1 MFICQIADSP
11 FGKLDGKLFSP
22 IASVRLRA
30 LQIAPELARL
40 NCRVN
45 VVPVETVNDRIR
57 EGHFF
62 DADIFVLQKMLHDV
76 SPLLDQIM
84 AANKPIVVDVCDDIA
99 SAPHLRDFYPN
110 LLKRADIVTASSETL
125 ATRLKEF
132 TGAEIIA
139 IPDSVELQ
147 KGHPR
152 APQGNRLELIWFGRS
167 SNIHP
172 LVEALPGLQ
181 ELAQETKVS
190 LTIVS
195 DLPDSLLAYIR
206 QQAGKIRVNTEEWSP
221 TTLGTALERA
231 DIAILPLSSSASD
244 KAKSSNRLQE
254 ALWAG
259 RSVVATENPSNAV
272 FSDSAFLS
280 NDIAKGI
287 RAALEDKDEMLRHI
301 ERGQEIIA
309 STSTPKALAP
319 IWQKAFRKA
328 TTVRQS
334 KPAGINEIR
343 TRLNLGCGDKPMP
356 GYVNVDIASSRKD
369 RSPDVLNDLRD
380 LNHFKDGSADE
391 IIAIHVIEH
400 FYRWEVDAL
409 LKEWCRVLR
418 PGGTLTLECPNIITA
433 CEELLRNPALAKN
446 ATANG
451 SEAMWPLYG
460 DPSWNDPLMVHRWG
474 YTPDSLSEV
483 MSQAG
488 LVKIRREHAQF
499 KRREPRDMRLTG
511 EKPINA

>member
-40 NCRVN
+40 NCSVN
-45 VVPVETVNDRIR
+45 VVPIETVNDRIS
-57 EGHFF
+57 EGRFF

-84 AANKPIVVDVCDDIA
+84 VANKPIVVNVCDDIA

-110 LLKRADIVTASSETL
+110 LLKRADIVTASSESL
-125 ATRLKEF
+125 ASRLKEF
-132 TGAEIIA
+132 TSAEIIV

-147 KGHPR
+147 KGHAR
-152 APQGNRLELIWFGRS
+152 APEGDRLELIWFGRS

-172 LVEALPGLQ
+172 LMEVLPSLQ
-181 ELAQETKVS
+181 DLAWGAELG

-195 DLPDSLLAYIR
+195 DLPDSLLSDIR
-206 QQAGKIRVNTEEWSP
+206 QRAGKILIKNEEWSP
-221 TTLGTALERA
+221 ATLSTALERT
-231 DIAILPLSSSASD
+231 DIAILPLSDSVSD
-244 KAKSSNRLQE
+244 MAKSSNRLQE

-259 RSVVATENPSNAV
+259 RCVVATENPSNAV

-280 NDIAKGI
+280 DDIAEGI
-287 RAALEDKDEMLRHI
+287 RAALADKGETLRRI
-301 ERGQEIIA
+301 ELGQQSIA
-309 STSTPKALAP
+309 SASTPEALAP
-319 IWQKAFRKA
+319 IWQEAFQKASKI
-328 TTVRQS
+328 RQG
-334 KPAGINEIR
+334 KPAGASFMR

-369 RSPDVLNDLRD
+369 RSPDVLSDLRD
-380 LNHFKDGSADE
+380 LSHFKDGVADE

-400 FYRWEVDAL
+400 FYRWEIDAL

-446 ATANG
+446 ADADG

-460 DPSWNDPLMVHRWG
+460 DPSWHDPLMVHRWG
-474 YTPDSLSEV
+474 YTPDSLEEV
-483 MSQAG
+483 MSQVG
-488 LVKIRREHAQF
+488 LIKIRREHAQF

-511 EKPINA
+511 EKPIS